1 MNSKPLHPVLK
12 NRAFQRI
19 LILIVAVLAALSSS
33 ATAQDTKTTADN
45 PIKAEM
51 RLLNNAFNNL
61 INSLILNNPKAVEEP
76 FHKVHKAKSNTEK
89 ALERGDVRLPKNND
103 KLKQFIEM
111 DKEFH
116 ENIEILIEASRKGD
130 MNKVQKTT
138 HELLNGCIGCH
149 NKFRN

>member
-1 MNSKPLHPVLK
+1 MK
-12 NRAFQRI
+12 I
-19 LILIVAVLAALSSS
+19 YILIVAVLAAWSSS
-33 ATAQDTKTTADN
+33 ATAQDTKATTDN

-61 INSLILNNPKAVEEP
+61 INSLILNNPKAIEEP
-76 FHKVHKAKSNTEK
+76 FHKVRKAKSNTEK

-103 KLKQFIEM
+103 KIKQFIKM

-116 ENIEILIEASRKGD
+116 ENMEILIEASRKGD
-130 MNKVQKTT
+130 MNKVQKTA

>member
-1 MNSKPLHPVLK
+1 MKIY
-12 NRAFQRI
+12 I
-19 LILIVAVLAALSSS
+19 LIAAVFAALSSS

-76 FHKVHKAKSNTEK
+76 FHAVHRAKANTEK

-103 KLKQFIEM
+103 KIKQFIKM

-116 ENIEILIEASRKGD
+116 ENMEILIEASHKGD
-130 MNKVQKTT
+130 TKKIQEIT
-138 HELLNGCIGCH
+138 HKLLNGCIGCH

>member
-1 MNSKPLHPVLK
+1 MKIY
-12 NRAFQRI
+12 I
-19 LILIVAVLAALSSS
+19 LIAVVFAAWSSS

-51 RLLNNAFNNL
+51 RLLNDAFHNL
-61 INSLILNNPKAVEEP
+61 INSIILNNPQGVEEP
-76 FHKVHKAKSNTEK
+76 FHEVHRAKANKEK

-103 KLKQFIEM
+103 KIKQFIKM

-116 ENIEILIEASRKGD
+116 ENMEILIEASQKGD
-130 MNKVQKTT
+130 TKKMQEIT
-138 HELLNGCIGCH
+138 HKLLNGCIGCH

>member
-1 MNSKPLHPVLK
+1 MKIY
-12 NRAFQRI
+12 I
-19 LILIVAVLAALSSS
+19 LIAAVFAALSSS

-51 RLLNNAFNNL
+51 RLLNDAFHNL

-76 FHKVHKAKSNTEK
+76 FHAVHRAKANTEK

-103 KLKQFIEM
+103 KIKQFIKM

-116 ENIEILIEASRKGD
+116 ENMEILIEASRKGD
-130 MNKVQKTT
+130 MNKVQKTA

>member
-1 MNSKPLHPVLK
+1 MKIY
-12 NRAFQRI
+12 I
-19 LILIVAVLAALSSS
+19 LIAAVFAAWSSS

-76 FHKVHKAKSNTEK
+76 FHEVHRAKANTEK

-103 KLKQFIEM
+103 KIKQFIKM

-116 ENIEILIEASRKGD
+116 ENMEILIEASQKGNTEK
-130 MNKVQKTT
+130 MQEIT
-138 HELLNGCIGCH
+138 HKLLNGCIGCH

>member
-1 MNSKPLHPVLK
+1 MKIY
-12 NRAFQRI
+12 I
-19 LILIVAVLAALSSS
+19 LIAAVFAAWSSS

-51 RLLNNAFNNL
+51 RLLNDAFHNL
-61 INSLILNNPKAVEEP
+61 INSIILNNPKAVEEP
-76 FHKVHKAKSNTEK
+76 FHEVHRAKANTEK

-103 KLKQFIEM
+103 KIKQFIEM

-116 ENIEILIEASRKGD
+116 ENMEILIKASRKGD